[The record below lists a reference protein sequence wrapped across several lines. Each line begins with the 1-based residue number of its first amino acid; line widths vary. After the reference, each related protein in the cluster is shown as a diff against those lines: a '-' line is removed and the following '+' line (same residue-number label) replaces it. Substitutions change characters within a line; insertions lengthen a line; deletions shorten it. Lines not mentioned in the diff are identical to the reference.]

1 MASTGFLL
9 FMSTV
14 IFFGFKI
21 VKCNSFVQ
29 VHSKTQII
37 GQYDQQTRL
46 DCIVHPSESVKE
58 PEIKVVIWTKEG
70 EEEPL
75 LFYNRGKLTPS
86 SGYSFA
92 EPSWNKKNMNV
103 SLLIHKT
110 AVKDEGVYKCLVYTD
125 SGYNF
130 NHTSLRVTAKYTVPS
145 FLPHPT
151 TIDLNTDGTLTCK
164 STGYPKGQ
172 LCWFDKDGNKW
183 TKSPETE
190 VLLTESGLY
199 SLSSTLTLQRGS
211 IFSQYVCKVFN
222 AAGDKEAEDSFTV
235 PDKPVIGGLG
245 QEGGPSTST
254 STSTSNNLATKIVAP
269 LVVIG
274 SLIVGLLLALLYRRR
289 YQSNH
294 RAIPTR
300 EQEVEEGDS
309 REMQEFFR
317 EKTPSGET
325 V

>member
-1 MASTGFLL
+1 MASTGVLL
-9 FMSTV
+9 YMSIIITV
-14 IFFGFKI
+14 SFKI
-21 VKCNSFVQ
+21 VKSNSFVQ

-46 DCIVHPSESVKE
+46 DCIVHPSQSAKD

-70 EEEPL
+70 KEESL
-75 LFYNRGKLTPS
+75 LYYNRGDLTLS

-125 SGYNF
+125 SGYNSNF
-130 NHTSLRVTAKYTVPS
+130 TSLSVTAKYTVPS

-172 LCWFDKDGNKW
+172 LRWFDKDGNKW

-190 VLLTESGLY
+190 VLRTENGLY

-211 IFSQYVCKVFN
+211 MFSQYVCKVFN
-222 AAGDKEAEDSFTV
+222 AAGDNEAEDSFTV
-235 PDKPVIGGLG
+235 PDKPVTEGLG
-245 QEGGPSTST
+245 QGIGASHS
-254 STSTSNNLATKIVAP
+254 SNNLATKVAAP

-289 YQSNH
+289 SQSNH
-294 RAIPTR
+294 RPIPTR
-300 EQEVEEGDS
+300 DREIEKEE
-309 REMQEFFR
+309 M
-317 EKTPSGET
+317 